1 MCGVIWTLCHG
12 CRCTQNNDFI
22 LQLSSCHYCQKYSL
36 PKENWEVEPNNF
48 IVLHG
53 TVKILQKSPIYH
65 SVPLVFCALDK
76 TLAEPWEFFE
86 ILYKCWMERKPRQP
100 PVPPVPCRQIHPLL
114 WNCTL
119 SGQSFAPH
127 GNPAARAGGDL
138 EGHTQLARTVLL
150 SKKTREPD
158 LEPLNFWL
166 TFHYPWKMNK
176 PSWRERDKQWHRT
189 NHHWAAQILRLK
201 VYSGQS
207 SSFPRR

>member
-36 PKENWEVEPNNF
+36 PKENWELRLNNF

-53 TVKILQKSPIYH
+53 TVKVLQKSPIYH
-65 SVPLVFCALDK
+65 SVPLVFCAIDK

-150 SKKTREPD
+150 SKKKPG
-158 LEPLNFWL
+158 NL
-166 TFHYPWKMNK
+166 TWSHWI
-176 PSWRERDKQWHRT
+176 SGSIIHERWTSPAGGSVTSSDTAQTTTEQHR
-189 NHHWAAQILRLK
+189 
-201 VYSGQS
+201 
-207 SSFPRR
+207 F